1 MKKILLSLFLIG
13 MINEVIAQHSV
24 EGKLVDQ
31 HQRPA
36 AGIAVTLVS
45 AKDSAQQ
52 QGVTDSLGYFRFS
65 RLHPGQFRISIR
77 SLIWK
82 PYESVFFTID
92 NTLKEYKVPVIA
104 LEPAAAKELSGVV
117 IQARKSLL
125 EFSPDK
131 TTVNID
137 AMPGSAASN
146 VLDILSRTPGVQVD
160 NQGQINLNG
169 QNGVQL
175 LIDGKPT
182 YLSAQDLATYLRS
195 MPAASL
201 EKIELIENPSA
212 RYDAAG
218 NAIINLRLKKSKV
231 AGFNGGFSA
240 GYSQGRYDRHYYSL
254 NLNYQYDRLRSY
266 MNIGVGLDKNFSTD
280 NFSRRFF
287 TPVNELLS
295 VVKLNNWQQNTGK
308 GLNLNTGLDYQL
320 TDRTQLGLTASFNT
334 GKRNG
339 LFTYESQTQNAQE
352 QQTELGYGD
361 TRNKDTRSNTG
372 LGVNFLHNFARKG
385 RELTADINYLRYEMD
400 GRQQQ
405 SRYLQLINDEPEK
418 EPGWLY
424 QTPAGIRIYSA
435 KADFVEPLSAKGRV
449 EAGWK
454 SSFVRNEN
462 NTNVLIG
469 DNNPIYQPGLSNHF
483 IYEEFIHAAYINAQ
497 QQWKRIGLMAG
508 LRMEYTHSK
517 GRQAGQSQG
526 TATDFSRGYANWFP
540 NFSISYKLDTTRVRV
555 LTLLYLRRVN
565 RPNYQ
570 QLNPF
575 LFYRDNYSYTGGN
588 PLLNPQF
595 QNRIELKYQHGE
607 QLWAGLSYNPFTG
620 VIVPVTQVLQDTLI
634 TRPGNFRFGK
644 MLLLNIGYNNR
655 VTRWWSLNTTI
666 RLSRIGLRGTIDGQ
680 RLQPNTN
687 VLRWEFNNYFT
698 LSNAI
703 TAELGSYLASADM
716 NGQNATSAMFRMYA
730 GVQKKIG
737 EKLSVRLSAEDI
749 FGSWVYHNRSIGL
762 KQADYIQ
769 TSQSD
774 TQRVGLSLSWRFGK
788 KPQQQKREREAAAE
802 EEKGRTN

>member
-1 MKKILLSLFLIG
+1 MVHGL
-13 MINEVIAQHSV
+13 MAQFSV
-24 EGKLVDQ
+24 EGNLMDQ
-31 HQRPA
+31 RQQPA
-36 AGIAVTLVS
+36 AGIAVILITV
-45 AKDSAQQ
+45 KDSTRQQ
-52 QGVTDSLGYFRFS
+52 AVSDSLGNFRF
-65 RLHPGQFRISIR
+65 GQLTAGPFIVSIH
-77 SLIWK
+77 SLAWK
-82 PYESVFFTID
+82 PYQTGLITID
-92 NTLKEYKVPVIA
+92 SNTRHYKLPGIV
-104 LEPAAAKELSGVV
+104 LEPAAAKELSAV
-117 IQARKSLL
+117 IIQSRKPLIEL
-125 EFSPDK
+125 SPDK
-131 TTVNID
+131 TTVNVE
-137 AMPGSAASN
+137 AMLGSTASN
-146 VLDILSRTPGVQVD
+146 VLDVLSRTPGVQVD

-169 QNGVQL
+169 KAGVQL
-175 LIDGKPT
+175 LIDGKPM

-201 EKIELIENPSA
+201 DKIELIENPSA

-218 NAIINLRLKKSKV
+218 NAIINLRLKKSKA

-240 GYSQGRYDRHYYSL
+240 GYSQGRYDRHFYSL
-254 NLNYQYDRLRSY
+254 NLNYQYGRVRTY
-266 MNIGVGLDKNFSTD
+266 MNIGAGLDKNFSTD
-280 NFSRRFF
+280 VYRRRFF
-287 TPVNELLS
+287 TTANELLS

-308 GLNLNTGLDYQL
+308 GINLNAGLDYQL
-320 TDRTQLGLTASFNT
+320 TDHTQFGLTASFNA
-334 GKRNG
+334 GKRKG
-339 LFTYESQTQNAQE
+339 LFTYESKTQDAGE
-352 QQTELGYGD
+352 QQTELGYGN

-385 RELTADINYLRYEMD
+385 RELSADVNYLRYEMD
-400 GRQQQ
+400 GRQEQLRYQQ
-405 SRYLQLINDEPEK
+405 LANSQPEK
-418 EPGWLY
+418 EPVWLY
-424 QTPAGIRIYSA
+424 QVPAAIHIYSA
-435 KADFVEPLSAKGRV
+435 KADFVEPFSDKGRL

-454 SSFVRNEN
+454 SSVVRNEN
-462 NTNVLIG
+462 TTDVLTG
-469 DNNPIYQPGLSNHF
+469 DNTPVYRPDLSNHF
-483 IYEEFIHAAYINAQ
+483 IYEEFIHAAYVNAQ
-497 QQWKRIGLMAG
+497 QQWKRVGLMAG

-517 GRQAGQSQG
+517 GRQAGQVQ
-526 TATDFSRGYANWFP
+526 TAGSDFSRSYADWFP

-555 LTLLYLRRVN
+555 LTLLYLRRIN

-595 QNRIELKYQHGE
+595 QNRIELKYQHGQ

-620 VIVPVTQVLQDTLI
+620 VIVPVTQVLHDTLI

-644 MLLLNIGYNNR
+644 MLLLNIGYNTR
-655 VTRWWSLNTTI
+655 VTSWWSLNTTL
-666 RLSRIGLRGTIDGQ
+666 RLSRIGLKGTIDGLP
-680 RLQPNTN
+680 LQPNTN

-698 LSNAI
+698 FSASVS
-703 TAELGSYLASADM
+703 AELGSYLASADM

-769 TSQSD
+769 TGCSD
-774 TQRVGLSLSWRFGK
+774 TQRFGVSLSWRFGK

-802 EEKGRTN
+802 EEKGRIN

>member
-1 MKKILLSLFLIG
+1 MKKILLSLLLTG
-13 MINEVIAQHSV
+13 MINGLMAQLSV
-24 EGKLVDQ
+24 EGKLVDP

-36 AGIAVTLVS
+36 AGIAVSLLSTSDSIQRQVVS
-45 AKDSAQQ
+45 
-52 QGVTDSLGYFRFS
+52 DSLGCFRFS
-65 RLHPGQFRISIR
+65 RLNPGQFMISIR
-77 SLIWK
+77 SLAWK
-82 PYESVFFTID
+82 PYETGFFTID
-92 NTLKEYKVPVIA
+92 NTLKDYKIPVIV
-104 LEPAAAKELSGVV
+104 LEPVAAKELSGVV
-117 IQARKSLL
+117 IQSRKSLL

-131 TTVNID
+131 TTVNVE

-169 QNGVQL
+169 QTGVQL

-201 EKIELIENPSA
+201 DKIELIENPSA

-240 GYSQGRYDRHYYSL
+240 GYSQGRYDRHFYSL

-266 MNIGVGLDKNFSTD
+266 INIGAGLDKNYSTD
-280 NFSRRFF
+280 VFRRRFF
-287 TPVNELLS
+287 TTTSELLS
-295 VVKLNNWQQNTGK
+295 VVNLKNWQQNTGK
-308 GLNLNTGLDYQL
+308 GINLNAGLDYQL
-320 TDRTQLGLTASFNT
+320 TDRTLLGLTASFNT

-339 LFTYESQTQNAQE
+339 LFTYESQTQDAHE

-361 TRNKDTRSNTG
+361 TRNKDTRRNTG
-372 LGVNFLHNFARKG
+372 LGVNFLHSFARKG
-385 RELTADINYLRYEMD
+385 RELSADINYLRYEMD

-405 SRYLQLINDEPEK
+405 SRYQQLMNGEPQK
-418 EPGWLY
+418 EPNWLY
-424 QTPAGIRIYSA
+424 QTPASIHIYSA
-435 KADFVEPLSAKGRV
+435 KGDFVEPLSGKGRV

-462 NTNVLIG
+462 NTRVLIG
-469 DNNPIYQPGLSNHF
+469 DNNPVYQPGLSNHF

-517 GRQAGQSQG
+517 GRQAGQVQS
-526 TATDFSRGYANWFP
+526 ADTDFSRGYADWFP

-555 LTLLYLRRVN
+555 LTLLYLRRIN

-595 QNRIELKYQHGE
+595 QNRIELKYQHGQ

-620 VIVPVTQVLQDTLI
+620 VIVPVTQVVHDTLI

-644 MLLLNIGYNNR
+644 MLLLNIGYNTR
-655 VTRWWSLNTTI
+655 VTSWWSLNTTV

-698 LSNAI
+698 LSPSVS
-703 TAELGSYLASADM
+703 AELGSYFASADM
-716 NGQNATSAMFRMYA
+716 NGQNSTSAMFRMYA

-737 EKLSVRLSAEDI
+737 EKLSLRFSVEDI
-749 FGSWVYHNRSIGL
+749 FGSWVYHNKSIGL

-774 TQRVGLSLSWRFGK
+774 TQRFGISLSWRFGK
-788 KPQQQKREREAAAE
+788 KPPQQKKEREAAAE
-802 EEKGRTN
+802 EEKSRTN